1 MAGFFLINPNTLLA
15 VLPLSPNLIVILKL
29 FPCMS

>member
-1 MAGFFLINPNTLLA
+1 MAGFFLINPNTWLA
-15 VLPLSPNLIVILKL
+15 IWQLSPNLIVILKL